1 MPNNFAD
8 LKKLEESRFAA
19 WEKRQDYIDKI
30 LLRNYKTAYQETIDQ
45 MAKLYAKVGLKTPI
59 DGRSIRM
66 EDAVHYRQLENK
78 LDNIASEMVKL
89 RNKGVKLTEENS
101 ANSIQDAYYG
111 NQWALEQTVGVVLPI
126 PALPVGV
133 IRASVFSDE
142 SGLNLVKTWE
152 KNSMDARWATQAT
165 ITRGVTQGYS
175 YTKMARAIKDQFDK
189 GLWQAM
195 RVVRT
200 EAGRNWSE
208 GAEAL
213 HGKATELGLE
223 VRKRWSAA
231 LDMRTRTTHASL
243 DGTYA
248 DDKGLFWIDGSSAE
262 QPRLFGVAAEDINCR
277 CSAYDV
283 LDDIGPTVR
292 RIRGKGIQPYQTFEE
307 WATPAGWTKER
318 GWPKLKL

>member
-1 MPNNFAD
+1 MPDNYAD
-8 LKKLEESRFAA
+8 LQKLEESRFAS

-66 EDAVHYRQLENK
+66 EDAIHYRQLENK
-78 LDNIASEMVKL
+78 LENIAAEMVKL

-101 ANSIQDAYYG
+101 AHSIQDAYYG
-111 NQWALEQTVGVVLPI
+111 NQWALEQIVGVVLPI

-133 IRASVFSDE
+133 IRASVFSE
-142 SGLNLVKTWE
+142 KSGLNFVQTWA
-152 KNSMDARWATQAT
+152 KNSTDAIWATRST
-165 ITRGVTQGYS
+165 ITRGITQGFS

-189 GLWQAM
+189 GLWQSM

-208 GAEAL
+208 GAEEL

-231 LDMRTRTTHASL
+231 LDMRTRTTHANL

-248 DDKGLFWIDGSSAE
+248 DDEGLFYIEGE
-262 QPRLFGVAAEDINCR
+262 GQPQPRLFSDPGESINCR

-283 LDDIGPTVR
+283 LEDIGPTVR
-292 RIRGKGIQPYQTFEE
+292 RIRGEGIVEYKTFKE
-307 WATPAGWTKER
+307 WAIPKGWDPVK
-318 GWPKLKL
+318 GWPKTAI